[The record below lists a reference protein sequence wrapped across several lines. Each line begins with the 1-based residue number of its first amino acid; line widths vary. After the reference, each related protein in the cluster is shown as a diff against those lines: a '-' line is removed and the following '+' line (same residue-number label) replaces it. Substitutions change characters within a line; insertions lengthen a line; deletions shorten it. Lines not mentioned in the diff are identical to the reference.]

1 MPPEKSQTK
10 DPMVEQ
16 VPDGIIEIHDP
27 EIDTAQI
34 MEQIRERIRR
44 RRKELGYPRDKFPT
58 FGAAAYPGEPESGD
72 VDADLYYHLRRANDL
87 YYQIGVESSLAPSP
101 ATSLPVVGRLW
112 GLIRREAHNLVLFYL
127 GKSAQQQVAVNRH
140 LVSTLNRMVTQLQQ
154 QQVDLRALRDEI
166 KRLRGTSEGS
176 DGR

>member
-1 MPPEKSQTK
+1 MAEIPN
-10 DPMVEQ
+10 DL
-16 VPDGIIEIHDP
+16 IEIHDP
-27 EIDTAQI
+27 EIDLTQI
-34 MEQIRERIRR
+34 MEQIRERIRQR
-44 RRKELGYPRDKFPT
+44 REELGYPRKSFPK

-72 VDADLYYHLRRANDL
+72 FDTDLYYHLRRANDL

-101 ATSLPVVGRLW
+101 TTSLPVVGRLW

-154 QQVDLRALRDEI
+154 QQADLRELRDEI
-166 KRLRGTSEGS
+166 ERLRGTAEGN
-176 DGR
+176 DE